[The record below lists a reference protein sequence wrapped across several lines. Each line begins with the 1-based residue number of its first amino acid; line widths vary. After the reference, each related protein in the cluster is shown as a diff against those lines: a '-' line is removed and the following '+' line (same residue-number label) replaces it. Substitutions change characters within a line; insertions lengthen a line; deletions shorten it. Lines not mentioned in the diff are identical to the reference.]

1 MYTDDGGGQTSLAYQ
16 ELYRGEPHAG
26 DFDMGSGF
34 STSQLQNPN
43 THVPASTTVAPGPI
57 QSPAIWGM
65 IIVLLIIIKLLAE
78 KAGKASEFSTVRVG
92 FENLFLVTLMAA
104 IGFYALKVG
113 VNVVSATPTA
123 LKQFVGAI

>member
-1 MYTDDGGGQTSLAYQ
+1 
-16 ELYRGEPHAG
+16 
-26 DFDMGSGF
+26 
-34 STSQLQNPN
+34 
-43 THVPASTTVAPGPI
+43 
-57 QSPAIWGM
+57 M